1 MKSPPEGP
9 PSSGSRGP
17 PPSHTGPLS
26 IRGGLGG
33 SGHTGPLSVRGNPSA
48 STTGGP
54 PSTRTGPPP
63 STRGAGIGALSMGSM
78 AAPRLGA
85 LGITE
90 RIEAVL
96 SMYLSPA
103 VRKSVIDCG
112 VRQARVD
119 PLSMREA
126 DLRRLLVEVK
136 RGVQLFVREQ
146 AQLERCI
153 AQLNELDYAA
163 PAPREILIDVRA
175 EEDVLRARS
184 AGRELCIEQ
193 LVSDVLLTKI
203 VTAISELGRNIVR
216 YAGNGEICVRSVTSP
231 HRAIE
236 IIARDQGPGISNLQD
251 ILSGRYRSRHG
262 MGAGLRGTKALMDE
276 FDVKTGAGQGTVVTV
291 RKYIG

>member
-26 IRGGLGG
+26 IRGGPGG
-33 SGHTGPLSVRGNPSA
+33 SSHTGSMSTRVPSA
-48 STTGGP
+48 ASATGGP
-54 PSTRTGPPP
+54 PSTRTNPPP
-63 STRGAGIGALSMGSM
+63 SVRGGGI
-78 AAPRLGA
+78 AAPRIGA

-153 AQLNELDYAA
+153 SQLNELDYAA
-163 PAPREILIDVRA
+163 PAPREILIDVRG

-216 YAGNGEICVRSVTSP
+216 YAGTGEICVRSVTTP

-236 IIARDQGPGISNLQD
+236 IIARDQGPGITNLPD
-251 ILSGRYRSRHG
+251 ILAGRFRSRLG

-276 FDVKTGAGQGTVVTV
+276 FDVKTGPGQGTVVTV

>member
-1 MKSPPEGP
+1 VA
-9 PSSGSRGP
+9 
-17 PPSHTGPLS
+17 T
-26 IRGGLGG
+26 RGG
-33 SGHTGPLSVRGNPSA
+33 P
-48 STTGGP
+48 
-54 PSTRTGPPP
+54 
-63 STRGAGIGALSMGSM
+63 
-78 AAPRLGA
+78 

-96 SMYLSPA
+96 SQYLSPA

-119 PLSMREA
+119 PHSLRES

-146 AQLERCI
+146 AQLDRCLT
-153 AQLNELDYAA
+153 QLNELDYAA
-163 PAPREILIDVRA
+163 PAPREILVDVRT

-184 AGRELCIEQ
+184 AGRELCIE
-193 LVSDVLLTKI
+193 LFVSDVLLTKI

-216 YAGNGEICVRSVTSP
+216 YAGNGEICVRSVVSP

-236 IIARDQGPGISNLQD
+236 IIAKDQGPGISNLPE
-251 ILSGRYRSRHG
+251 ILAGKYRSRHG
-262 MGAGLRGTKALMDE
+262 MGAGLRGTKALMDD
-276 FDVKTGAGQGTVVTV
+276 FDVKTGPGQGTVVTV